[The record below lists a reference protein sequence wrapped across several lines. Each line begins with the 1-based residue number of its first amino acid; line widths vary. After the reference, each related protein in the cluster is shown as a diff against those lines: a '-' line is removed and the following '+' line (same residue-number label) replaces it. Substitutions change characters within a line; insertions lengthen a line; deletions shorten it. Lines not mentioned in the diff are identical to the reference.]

1 MTNILLTGST
11 GFVGQ
16 GLLHFFTHKK
26 FDGTMHLAI
35 RDKKGDSAIKRFEKI
50 KRDFPLLK
58 MELCVIPIV
67 DLHDKII
74 PEINCII
81 NCAAAIDFN
90 LEIRDALHQNV
101 DGLKSLIQFANKNA
115 NVNKFIHVSTTYV
128 SDSSSPIIR
137 EEFVNLDIINPNAE
151 IIYQQ
156 VKSGQLTFEEI
167 VKKHFFPNTYC
178 ATKCIAEKII
188 EQEIVSQ
195 TKVDYSIVR
204 PSIITSALTIP
215 YNGWFQGYA
224 AGLGIFTL
232 FLEQYMPYIRLSN
245 NCCPNL
251 VPIDFV
257 CNTIYNSMFQ
267 TKLAIQHSVIE
278 NSVKNVEIGYL
289 IIYDIF
295 AINVFV
301 VSFLSLVTRFYHFIR
316 MFKLNIQY
324 YLCFNQ
330 KTRSQISVLYKIL
343 QNIDTTFYTFQTNTY
358 NFEVKKKY
366 DFDRPFYVN
375 NPFKYLKNIF
385 DSIVFKRQLF
395 HLQDPTKQSYFR
407 VIYNIWFK
415 YFSFDFANNV
425 KYGILL
431 IYALFT
437 KFILLKL
444 YKNIVV
450 EIEDYHSCTFQTK
463 PILVLSNHNSHLDTA
478 ILKYLFLVHHNLRL
492 YNPVVIATDDFKKVD
507 NPLIQQVLKNT
518 NIKYISRDNFDKE
531 EFIHF
536 LKTEIKSNT
545 NIMLFPEGTRSR
557 DKTISKFKSGIYD
570 LMKQHIDFKVLPI
583 SIAYS
588 NVPETNGFVTS
599 LCNLTN
605 QKKTSL
611 FGNIGLTTLFKL
623 LFNPSPTD
631 FCCVKLDQVIQS
643 PDTIQD
649 VETIILQ
656 NHHYLQNKYYKHL
669 NLDCK
674 DRVRC
679 CLNHLQYSK
688 FDTIIHGLDKIEYDT
703 DYNPLFPVSVDYNRV
718 FYPLYKDL
726 LIENYK
732 LDLPKQMGE
741 FSKQFLHTLLP
752 TFEPKYILLTGATGL
767 IGSNL
772 LDSLIQTNK
781 CEEFI
786 IISRNIQKN
795 NVIKIGNCSFHLL
808 KGDITN
814 IDAIDDYDFKLWNL
828 KEIYHFAGQVTH
840 HKNTKLIHDMIAAN
854 TKGTHN
860 ICKMIEINQTIHKG
874 VMNVTYMST
883 SGVALKEAEQFPYYK
898 SKILAEEYIRNHSI
912 ANEYNLTIFRPSMVI
927 GDVKMEILE
936 KLGINISQPKENFFN
951 KVKNGHMK
959 FCTNT
964 NVNAISID
972 ELISCIIKAK
982 YNAIQIYNCSGLNYE
997 LIDIFK
1003 HYNQTKYIYVNDF
1016 FMKLLFFITN
1026 IVNVMPSLHYYMRM
1040 SKYDWTIDTTLTKKK
1055 LGFNPI
1061 SLFEK

>member
-1 MTNILLTGST
+1 M
-11 GFVGQ
+11 
-16 GLLHFFTHKK
+16 
-26 FDGTMHLAI
+26 
-35 RDKKGDSAIKRFEKI
+35 
-50 KRDFPLLK
+50 
-58 MELCVIPIV
+58 
-67 DLHDKII
+67 
-74 PEINCII
+74 
-81 NCAAAIDFN
+81 
-90 LEIRDALHQNV
+90 
-101 DGLKSLIQFANKNA
+101 
-115 NVNKFIHVSTTYV
+115 
-128 SDSSSPIIR
+128 
-137 EEFVNLDIINPNAE
+137 
-151 IIYQQ
+151 
-156 VKSGQLTFEEI
+156 
-167 VKKHFFPNTYC
+167 
-178 ATKCIAEKII
+178 
-188 EQEIVSQ
+188 
-195 TKVDYSIVR
+195 
-204 PSIITSALTIP
+204 
-215 YNGWFQGYA
+215 
-224 AGLGIFTL
+224 
-232 FLEQYMPYIRLSN
+232 
-245 NCCPNL
+245 
-251 VPIDFV
+251 
-257 CNTIYNSMFQ
+257 
-267 TKLAIQHSVIE
+267 KL
-278 NSVKNVEIGYL
+278 
-289 IIYDIF
+289 
-295 AINVFV
+295 
-301 VSFLSLVTRFYHFIR
+301 
-316 MFKLNIQY
+316 
-324 YLCFNQ
+324 
-330 KTRSQISVLYKIL
+330 
-343 QNIDTTFYTFQTNTY
+343 
-358 NFEVKKKY
+358 KKKY
-366 DFDRPFYVN
+366 DFDRPLYCN
-375 NPFKYLKNIF
+375 TSSKYHKNILQ
-385 DSIVFKRQLF
+385 SIIFKRQLF
-395 HLQDPTKQSYFR
+395 YLQDPIKKSYFR

-415 YFSFDFANNV
+415 YFSFEFANNI
-425 KYGILL
+425 KYGLL
-431 IYALFT
+431 LVYAVFT
-437 KFILLKL
+437 KFILNIL

-450 EIEDYHSCTFQTK
+450 EIEDFDSCTFQTK
-463 PILVLSNHNSHLDTA
+463 PILVISNHNSHLDTA
-478 ILKYLFLVHHNLRL
+478 ILKYLFLAHHTLKL
-492 YNPVVIATDDFKKVD
+492 YNPVVIATDDLKKTD
-507 NPLIQQVLKNT
+507 NPVIQQILKNI
-518 NIKYISRDNFDKE
+518 NIKYISRDKFDTE

-557 DKTISKFKSGIYD
+557 DKTISNFKSGIYD

-588 NVPETNGFVTS
+588 NVPETNGFVTK
-599 LCNLTN
+599 LCNPN
-605 QKKTSL
+605 AVKSSSL
-611 FGNIGLTTLFKL
+611 FGNIGLTSLFKL
-623 LFNPSPTD
+623 LFNPSPTN

-688 FDTIIHGLDKIEYDT
+688 FDNIIHGLDKIEYDT
-703 DYNPLFPVSVDYNRV
+703 DYNPLFPVSLDYNRV

-741 FSKQFLHTLLP
+741 LSKHIAESVLP

-772 LDSLIQTNK
+772 LDSLIQANK
-781 CEEFI
+781 CEEYI

-795 NVIKIGNCSFHLL
+795 TVITPFLFENAHSGAFSRNADTACLVSAKSNGSMCISNAQRCKIGNCSFHLL

-854 TKGTHN
+854 TQGTYN
-860 ICKMIEINQTIHKG
+860 ICKLIEINQTIHKST
-874 VMNVTYMST
+874 MNVTYMST